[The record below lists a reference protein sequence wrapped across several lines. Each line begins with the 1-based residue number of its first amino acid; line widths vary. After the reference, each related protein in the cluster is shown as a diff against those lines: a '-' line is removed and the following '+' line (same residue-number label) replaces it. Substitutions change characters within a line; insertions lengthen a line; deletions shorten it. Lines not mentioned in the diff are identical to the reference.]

1 MRGFAAPNPPFAML
15 THSGPESILERP
27 TKKAI
32 RWMALLVGGSEDR
45 FLKHL
50 PEDLFADLELLYDR
64 MVALG
69 VEYRDGEVYLED
81 LNGKL

>member
-1 MRGFAAPNPPFAML
+1 LPD
-15 THSGPESILERP
+15 E
-27 TKKAI
+27 
-32 RWMALLVGGSEDR
+32 ALAKSGGSEDR

>member
-1 MRGFAAPNPPFAML
+1 M
-15 THSGPESILERP
+15 
-27 TKKAI
+27 
-32 RWMALLVGGSEDR
+32 
-45 FLKHL
+45 KHL

-64 MVALG
+64 MVDLG

>member
-1 MRGFAAPNPPFAML
+1 MGL
-15 THSGPESILERP
+15 SDE
-27 TKKAI
+27 
-32 RWMALLVGGSEDR
+32 ALAKSGGSEDR